1 MKKVT
6 LFMLLFFVN
15 YCFSQKEKSTQLGQT
30 TLEKLQM
37 SVYKKDSSASAI
49 VLMDQG
55 NFYISNPKKRY
66 YTTDYYSRIK
76 IFTNTGLDEGN
87 VEIIHLADEILS
99 NINAITYNLDSDSTI
114 EETPISKD
122 NILVSN
128 INDTYKNTK
137 QTLIMIHQ

>member
-15 YCFSQKEKSTQLGQT
+15 YCFSQKEKSTQLSQT

-55 NFYISNPKKRY
+55 NFFISVIQRS
-66 YTTDYYSRIK
+66 D
-76 IFTNTGLDEGN
+76 
-87 VEIIHLADEILS
+87 II
-99 NINAITYNLDSDSTI
+99 
-114 EETPISKD
+114 P
-122 NILVSN
+122 
-128 INDTYKNTK
+128 
-137 QTLIMIHQ
+137 LIIIQE